1 VRRIVGMKFIPLIL
15 FLLLE
20 LSSFGQA
27 VQSTT
32 SFVRPHKTLAEMD
45 AARPS
50 KTDFLSIVDSYST
63 NLDFGEPMIFRY
75 DPTSTAPISDV
86 VRAVPGGLP
95 GRRILKWNGDV
106 RAFGAIPFQS
116 RYSAVP
122 WGYKTTNSSIGTADF
137 TVFLQTT
144 LPTNYNQPY
153 GMFEMGPVPGT
164 NMSTSPDLLSSIG
177 LRASPDV
184 WGITF
189 RSITGG
195 SGAGSTVDDGA
206 VLESSP
212 SAISAYAG
220 QQVNIV
226 ITRAGTNAAI
236 YFNGTNV
243 SSLFTLL
250 NPAGWA
256 KSLALGQ
263 PVHVQVGNNGNLWY
277 WPHPIRRFALWASA
291 LSPAQAVNPENVSGK
306 VIDFTPPTVEHPPD
320 LTDALNRASDYASSI
335 GGARIYLPPGVYR
348 VDGEVRL
355 GKNNNWVGAG
365 TSPYPSTFRQ
375 GYRPT
380 ATTVVPWFGATN
392 RVFYGDQTMS
402 GEVCLTARGLSAFGN
417 AVLSS
422 RYLRSKISD
431 MTILGDL
438 SYSSE
443 GIVLDRVASVEV
455 DSIGFRGLQNHEIRI
470 FGCNAIKIR
479 NCDGG
484 SLGRGVEVRGV
495 ADFDMRDCFLDGAR
509 GANVKMIAN
518 LSRIEGVV
526 GEFAL
531 NARTSIP
538 ALESTASADAS
549 TDVITV
555 TNSYGHKFH
564 QGQAVRF
571 DLDNAITA
579 TITVTNLPAT
589 GAALIVNGFNRT
601 WSSTTTSLT
610 IATNTTTGNTA
621 SNIVDAFTT
630 YNLPMIN
637 VAQVT
642 TNSLSMTLNKGFD
655 LSVIPSSGWC
665 SVSYVTNS
673 SLPSPLSVNSDYFV
687 VPTGDNTLKVSA
699 YYADEVSL
707 FGAMY
712 SNSIVDI
719 TSVGTGTWYVG
730 AGPSVGFYISG
741 DHNSISGCQSQQ
753 NYEGALVVDGG
764 NGNNA
769 FTANHFIMSGLA
781 NNLANVPA
789 VQVINSSL
797 YNRFVN
803 NSIDDRDLAF
813 SQIGFFVDATS
824 DYGTFSDNSWNINFP
839 YVFADP
845 AKQRVGDAK
854 QSVFQWNGAYGNL
867 YIPSRTGWSPW
878 NVEDWEFASS
888 MEFDKTSGRVYYST
902 GFTSSDTNFN
912 YGVTFP
918 AEGPIFFGGNSGTMS
933 IVNNG
938 AGQTIF
944 STVTTGTQYPI
955 YNQVN
960 SAGAFG
966 YDIATFR
973 NYGTNNTTFA
983 ALPAYT
989 KLGELIYG
997 GWYGSNSGDLGAAA
1011 GLSFW
1016 SDSLPWNST
1025 NRGSQANILVTPN
1038 GSSSRIAAVTFQ
1050 GSATPTVGDTMII
1063 LTWYNGT
1070 NWMTSSKRVSTYTN
1084 NSAGVGFQALRV
1096 PN

>member
-1 VRRIVGMKFIPLIL
+1 MKTFRG
-15 FLLLE
+15 FLLGLVIACT
-20 LSSFGQA
+20 LGAISVVMLA
-27 VQSTT
+27 PRVYW
-32 SFVRPHKTLAEMD
+32 TLADMD
-45 AARPS
+45 ATAPS
-50 KTDFLSIVDSYST
+50 KS
-63 NLDFGEPMIFRY
+63 
-75 DPTSTAPISDV
+75 APIAIV
-86 VRAVPGGLP
+86 VCRTNVGDWGGPKLFVYEPTNTLSVTDARRQPGGGAP
-95 GRRILKWNGDV
+95 GRMTYDWQGDV
-106 RAFGAIPFQS
+106 RFFGVTPYHP
-116 RYSAVP
+116 RYTIVP
-122 WGYKTTNSSIGTADF
+122 WGYKTTNSPVGSSDF
-137 TVFLQTT
+137 TIYVDTT
-144 LPTNYNQPY
+144 LPTTYKQPH
-153 GMFEMGPVPGT
+153 GMFELGPVPST
-164 NMSTSPDLLSSIG
+164 NMSTSPDLLASIG
-177 LRASPDV
+177 LRASPDI

-189 RSITGG
+189 RANTGG
-195 SGAGSTVDDGA
+195 SAAGTLITDGA

-212 SAISAYAG
+212 AALAAYAG
-220 QQVNIV
+220 QRVKLV
-226 ITRAGTNAAI
+226 VTRSGTTAAI
-236 YFNGTNV
+236 YFNGTDV
-243 SSLFTLL
+243 TSLFTLL

-256 KSLALGQ
+256 KPLALGQ
-263 PVHVQVGNNGNLWY
+263 NVHVQVGNNGNLWY
-277 WPHPIRRFALWASA
+277 WPHPTTRFAFWTRA
-291 LSPAQAVNPENVSGK
+291 LTAGEAANPEGASGK
-306 VIDFTPPTVEHPPD
+306 SIDFTPDSVEVPPD
-320 LTDALNRASDYASSI
+320 LTDALNRASQHAESI
-335 GGARIYLPPGVYR
+335 GGAKLYLPHGVYR
-348 VDGEVRL
+348 VDGEVRI
-355 GKNNNWVGAG
+355 GKQNHWEGAG
-365 TSPYPSTFRQ
+365 SSPYPSTFRQ

-417 AVLSS
+417 AVMSS

-443 GIVLDRVASVEV
+443 GIVLDRVASVEI

-484 SLGRGVEVRGV
+484 NLGRGVEVRGV

-509 GANVKMIAN
+509 GANLKMIAN
-518 LSRIEGVV
+518 LSRAEGVV
-526 GEFAL
+526 AEFAL

-538 ALESTASADAS
+538 ALESPASADSS

-601 WSSTTTSLT
+601 WSSATTSLT

-621 SNIVDAFTT
+621 SNIVDAFTA

-673 SLPSPLSVNSDYFV
+673 SLPTPLSVNSDYFV
-687 VPTGDNTLKVSA
+687 VPTGDNTLKVSS

-719 TSVGTGTWYVG
+719 TSTGTGTWYVG

-753 NYEGALVVDGG
+753 NYEGALVMDGG

-769 FTANHFIMSGLA
+769 FTANHFIMSGLG

-789 VQVINSSL
+789 VQVINFSL

-803 NSIDDRDLAF
+803 NNIDDRDLAF

-824 DYGTFSDNSWNINFP
+824 DYGTFAHNSWNVNFP
-839 YVFADP
+839 YLFADP
-845 AKQRVGDAK
+845 AKQSVSDAK
-854 QSVFQWNGAYGNL
+854 QSVFQWNGTYGQL
-867 YIPSRTGWSPW
+867 YIPSRSTSFSPW
-878 NVEDWEFASS
+878 NPEDWADAASLEFVRY
-888 MEFDKTSGRVYYST
+888 DGRAYFST
-902 GFTSSDTNFN
+902 GYTPDITNFN
-912 YGVTFP
+912 YAVTFP
-918 AEGPIFFGGNSGTMS
+918 AEGPVYWGGNSSTLS
-933 IVNNG
+933 AVNNDPG
-938 AGQTIF
+938 RTLISLNSAYSDGLLFGQLN
-944 STVTTGTQYPI
+944 STVTAQGLR
-955 YNQVN
+955 
-960 SAGAFG
+960 
-966 YDIATFR
+966 DATYR
-973 NYGTNNTTFA
+973 NRGTNSSDYG
-983 ALPAYT
+983 ALLA
-989 KLGELIYG
+989 GDQIREHIYG
-997 GWYGSNSGDLGAAA
+997 GWFGTSSSEAAIGASIEATAFASWSNATNALGQYTNTSGRLNFRVTPVNSNSRQTMLSVAAPLA
-1011 GLSFW
+1011 PGTNQSALIIPFW
-1016 SDSLPWNST
+1016 
-1025 NRGSQANILVTPN
+1025 N
-1038 GSSSRIAAVTFQ
+1038 GSAFVEKTLWF
-1050 GSATPTVGDTMII
+1050 
-1063 LTWYNGT
+1063 T
-1070 NWMTSSKRVSTYTN
+1070 NIG
-1084 NSAGVGFQALRV
+1084 GVDHVVIR
-1096 PN
+1096 